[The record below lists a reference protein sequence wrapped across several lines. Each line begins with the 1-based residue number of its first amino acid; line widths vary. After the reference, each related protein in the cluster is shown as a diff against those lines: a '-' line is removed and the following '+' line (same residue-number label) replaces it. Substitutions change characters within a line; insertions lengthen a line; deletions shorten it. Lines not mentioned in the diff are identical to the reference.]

1 MSSLDQVTLLNP
13 LTCQELFF
21 AIFFLVETFIV
32 MIEVMVLDYS
42 PEITDPYHFLWVGR
56 KIYALRGKL
65 FVC

>member
-42 PEITDPYHFLWVGR
+42 PEITDPYHFL
-56 KIYALRGKL
+56 
-65 FVC
+65 